1 MIIFSRGEKMKNALV
16 YAYIGDSIY
25 EFYIRKYLIDS
36 NICKIHD
43 LQQASLNY
51 VSAKSQRRIC
61 ETLINEKFFT
71 DEELDLIR
79 WGRNQHGSK
88 AKSTDIVTYRIATG
102 LECLIGY
109 LYYDNKLDR
118 LKSIM
123 ERICK
128 L

>member
-1 MIIFSRGEKMKNALV
+1 MKNALV

-25 EFYIRKYLIDS
+25 EFYIRKYLINS

-61 ETLINEKFFT
+61 ETLIDEKFFT

>member
-1 MIIFSRGEKMKNALV
+1 MKSALV
-16 YAYIGDSIY
+16 YAYIGDAIY
-25 EFYIRKYLIDS
+25 EFYIRKYLIDC

-61 ETLINEKFFT
+61 EQLISEDFFT
-71 DEELDLIR
+71 KEELEIIR
-79 WGRNQHGSK
+79 WGRNQHGSR

-109 LYYDNKLDR
+109 LYYTENLERIKC
-118 LKSIM
+118 IM
-123 ERICK
+123 ERVCR